1 MTALHRL
8 IAPLRDRRTPL
19 ALAFVLSGL
28 PLGIAWFVLL
38 VTGWSLGLGLAITLL
53 GLPILIALG
62 AACHGAAA
70 LERSLANAL
79 LGTDARRPAKRPVPR
94 GILARL
100 RAWVSDPAVWRAQAY
115 MLLRFALGLPAAVA
129 VVALASAGG
138 GLAALPTY
146 YWAGDADVVAGWDI
160 DTLWEALLWVPVG
173 LAILALAVPWLI
185 RGIAAAWAPMARA
198 LLDGRPPEG
207 APPEPPPAPAAE
219 RSRWVGSARR
229 GLAVHAAVTAGLA
242 LVLVAIWAAT
252 TFGGSFWPAWPLM
265 ALALLLGGHAL
276 VVLRRPGVPRGR
288 RGLEIHAGLAAL
300 LNLFLIGVWLM
311 STPGDYFWPVWTI
324 VALGA
329 AVAIHAGLV
338 LLGATEREG
347 MAERIDVLTTTR
359 SGAVDA
365 QAAELRRI
373 ERDLHDG
380 AQARLVALAMDLG
393 MAREKLGADPKAA
406 AALVAEAHEEA
417 KRALVELRGLARG
430 IHPAVLTDRGLE
442 AALASLAGTNALRV
456 DLETSIAERPP
467 PAIEA
472 AAYFVV
478 AEALANAARHSAAER
493 VRVRVARVDDRLL
506 IEVADD
512 GCGGADPAGEGLVGL
527 RRRVEALDGRL
538 SVGDG
543 PDGGTIVRAELP
555 CGS

>member
-1 MTALHRL
+1 MTALRL
-8 IAPLRDRRTPL
+8 LEPLRDRRTLL

-38 VTGWSLGLGLAITLL
+38 VTGWSVGLGLAITLL

-70 LERSLANAL
+70 LERTLANSL
-79 LGTDARRPAKRPVPR
+79 LGTGARRPAKRPVPR

-100 RAWVSDPAVWRAQAY
+100 RDWVADPVVWRAQAY
-115 MLLRFALGLPAAVA
+115 MLLRFVLGLPAAVA
-129 VVALASAGG
+129 VLAVAGAGG
-138 GLAALPTY
+138 ALAALPFY
-146 YWAGDADVVAGWDI
+146 YRTGDEEVVAVWDV
-160 DTLWEALLWVPVG
+160 DSLWEALLCAVVG
-173 LAILALAVPWLI
+173 LVILAVAVPWVT
-185 RGIAAAWAPMARA
+185 RGIAAAWAPLARG
-198 LLDGRPPEG
+198 LLDGRPSAA

-219 RSRWVGSARR
+219 RRRPPGSARR
-229 GLAVHAAVTAGLA
+229 GLAVHASITAGLA
-242 LVLVAIWAAT
+242 LVLVAIWSAT
-252 TFGGSFWPAWPLM
+252 MLGEYFWPAWPLM
-265 ALALLLGGHAL
+265 ALALLLAGHAL
-276 VVLRRPGVPRGR
+276 VVSRRPGLPRGR
-288 RGLEIHAGLAAL
+288 RALEIHAGLAAL
-300 LNLFLIGVWLM
+300 VNLFLIGVWLM
-311 STPGDYFWPVWTI
+311 STPGGYFWPVWTI
-324 VALGA
+324 VGLGA
-329 AVAIHAGLV
+329 PVAIHAGLV
-338 LLGATEREG
+338 LLGATEREE
-347 MAERIDVLTTTR
+347 MADRIDVLTTTR

-393 MAREKLGADPKAA
+393 MAREKLGADPGAA
-406 AALVAEAHEEA
+406 EALVAEAHEEA
-417 KRALVELRGLARG
+417 KRALVELRDLARG

-442 AALASLAGTNALRV
+442 AALASLTGTGPVPV
-456 DLETSIAERPP
+456 DLETSIPQRPP

-478 AEALANAARHSAAER
+478 AEALANAAKHSGAER
-493 VRVRVARVDDRLL
+493 VRVRVVGFDDRLL

-512 GCGGADPAGEGLVGL
+512 GRGGADPAGEGLVGL

-538 SVGDG
+538 GVGGG